1 MRSAS
6 PERLRPGSARH
17 VRRPSDAWT
26 WRGAAWVLVVP
37 WCMCTPSL
45 RSAAPPATGVPG
57 APAHAGSGSLGDLL
71 SPQARIALDAASE
84 GRDRSDEA
92 FAVLVEALRALG
104 AARRADAMAG
114 RPEVVDAVDL
124 DAVLAAPEA
133 HRARAMRVRG
143 RIEQRTRLVEPWSD
157 VEEWFVRDAAR
168 RPIALYV
175 VDGAGTPVAPDLRP
189 GAWIDATAWFYK
201 SFRSVGRDGVE
212 RRYAGFV
219 THREHVAVDARGAG
233 RGRFGAPGVLGGAL
247 ALLAGTF
254 ILLLLGARA
263 LRPRGGV
270 RDMTGA
276 GGAWAG
282 AREPDD
288 DDAATGVPDVSDASD
303 ALPED
308 PIEALRVLRD
318 RALP

>member
-6 PERLRPGSARH
+6 AERLRPGSARH
-17 VRRPSDAWT
+17 VRRPSDAWS
-26 WRGAAWVLVVP
+26 WRGAAWVRVLPCCV
-37 WCMCTPSL
+37 CTAAL
-45 RSAAPPATGVPG
+45 QSAAPLTAAAPG
-57 APAHAGSGSLGDLL
+57 ASGHAGTGALGDLL
-71 SPQARIALDAASE
+71 SPQDRIALDAASE

-104 AARRADAMAG
+104 AARRADVTPG
-114 RPEVVDAVDL
+114 RQEVVDAVDL
-124 DAVLAAPEA
+124 DAVLAAPDA

-175 VDGAGTPVAPDLRP
+175 VDSAGAPAAPDLRP
-189 GAWIDATAWFYK
+189 GSRIDATAWFYK

-219 THREHVAVDARGAG
+219 THRAHVALDARGAG
-233 RGRFGAPGVLGGAL
+233 RGRFGAPGVLVGAL
-247 ALLAGTF
+247 ALLAGTC
-254 ILLLLGARA
+254 ILLALGARA

-270 RDMTGA
+270 PALVGA
-276 GGAWAG
+276 GGAWTGAG
-282 AREPDD
+282 GTDD
-288 DDAATGVPDVSDASD
+288 DGAETDASD

-308 PIEALRVLRD
+308 PIAALRVLRD